1 MISKAIALTAYVIV
15 LKKLLH
21 ESSNEHKCFRIKN
34 FTEAEALEFVK
45 LWKKLQR
52 PKELEKVSL
61 IVAENIHNQIESEFL
76 AKPQKSITFYR
87 NNNRTGLVYI
97 ETRVQSDEQGL
108 QNIFT
113 LQDSNFLDGSFD
125 LHSDTDT
132 FVVAEEL
139 FNNCWY
145 VLGKTGS
152 PPNLL
157 KSKTLQVLSYLND
170 ISVRKFT
177 KFILKVLNTYVSINQ
192 AQSESQIN
200 FLVGNDLIA
209 LDCFPDEFFYE
220 DEKKSN
226 KRLVLNRNY
235 SELDSGTGEIDA
247 DLLLIKV
254 SGFNFKNYSGQL
266 FDFETNEIYRE
277 LCTKFISTVSN
288 DARSKIPFYIFEQ
301 LFSVDTS
308 GLLLGDRVLSEITEA
323 EISRVTELLD
333 ANIVDGLNK
342 RLEDEALRFLELE
355 PFGDLEP
362 LVQLLNR
369 PTRKLIE
376 QLANPRAQ
384 QFFNPILEFVEVV
397 DLLKEGTVEGQS
409 YVLHLKL
416 ANKANKNNLA
426 IRLFAFI
433 FGDTLR
439 SAENKSV
446 SDSFSIGLKIDG
458 DLISSIKVPE
468 YKDDDI
474 FEPEDSDNLPFVWEP
489 IPLVFELIDST
500 GVVINSIRKKEWFPS
515 SDNLDYFA
523 FLWLL
528 VCAPE
533 SNYSNIYSG
542 LNLPEEKLLNGTLSD
557 FSNRIIPM
565 SLITPD
571 ATYKESSFI
580 NDITTIRT
588 SFFSKLKSTG
598 FNHELI
604 DQYID
609 EWMPLFEDSRT
620 AFIPDGAKIPTIVQL
635 MDLDF
640 INFGVSNKLMLPT
653 HPIRLRWI
661 ARYLNECEKL
671 VEVVLSGEKELS
683 KRNPSFYLDWL
694 RNLTPNQAP
703 AICSNKSGEI
713 LFSSGE
719 QAWYEEFSPRNN
731 EIAGVTLDAHSTKR
745 IARQITSYLEAH
757 PYKKDGLSLL
767 LVAPYSNKFP
777 SELVNTFRSLDWKD
791 VKVDLTVISK
801 RSTWSE
807 ISKFFDGLH
816 GDDHLASGDRLFPSC
831 DLSLV
836 DYGENFSLDEAILGA
851 KFDLAIV
858 THLLNEKVTVQNYS
872 ESPISF
878 GGVFRPLLDRP
889 TNLKGGVSGGA
900 ISILMRP
907 SKPDVMLETWSTH
920 VVRSQRLRPI
930 ATAQPENTDFLE
942 LRVNFEDSAKLF
954 TDLHNSC
961 HWVITLERHIS
972 RQQIEALEISPDIL
986 SVEEGVG
993 SANNFTLIV
1002 SASSGKELIIS
1013 RLARKLDRLIFD
1025 KASLTTCNTSIDT
1038 ISKIIYNETRRFA
1051 PKLALKAMGISRV
1064 TEEVIGLMVARSLSN
1079 LENVRNKF
1087 TDKYLYA
1094 SISLDEHQNWFG
1106 GSTEVRADIAN
1117 FLFSVIGDDLVLDIE
1132 VIEGK
1137 LRQQYER
1144 HGVLQV
1150 SETVKFLQDI
1160 LLNINRIDSALW
1172 REQIISSMETADRN
1186 MIHSSGFESDRNLNG
1201 LPLLIRDKFS
1211 EGSFK
1216 VGQIKGIYSICVW
1229 DEINKKMSKE
1239 MVGDVEVIK
1248 TYSTDIIP
1256 LILSKIN
1263 FNEVIQPLFID
1274 STQDNVALET
1284 NKTVND
1290 PITKSSD
1297 KIKSEMEP
1305 QPNPVITS
1313 TATKTHKNKL
1323 STDQLRDMYQ
1333 VILDCYAEQGI
1344 QVSPAL
1350 VADTPFIEGPASILF
1365 KVIPKGPTDPKKLMD
1380 KSQVLKLKLRLEQ
1393 EQEIMF
1399 VIAKGYVNIDVPKL
1413 PTQRYFVDAGEMWRH
1428 WERSD
1433 SILEAPLG
1441 EDRYG
1446 KTVTINFS
1454 DTLSPHLLVGGTTG
1468 SGKSE
1473 ALNVLLF
1480 GLVRFYSPDELRL
1493 LLVDPKGTELQ
1504 DFARTPH
1511 LLGEVGWDDVEA
1523 LNLLKQ
1529 AVAEMQTRYE
1539 KMRDMR
1545 CRTLV
1550 EFNSKVTSEKR
1561 IPWWVVVLDEYA
1573 DLTSDSATKKEIEA
1587 ELKRLAQKARAAGI
1601 HVVIATQKPSVEVIS
1616 TVLRS
1621 NLPAQLAL
1629 RVKSATESR
1638 VIMDEPG
1645 AEMLNGKGDSYL
1657 KLGSAT
1663 TRIQCALVSKNDTEE
1678 ILKKFTQ

>member
-1 MISKAIALTAYVIV
+1 MISKAIALTAYQIVI
-15 LKKLLH
+15 KKLMH
-21 ESSNEHKCFRIKN
+21 ESSSDHKCFRIKN
-34 FTEAEALEFVK
+34 FTELEALEF
-45 LWKKLQR
+45 LQIWKKLKR
-52 PKELEKVSL
+52 PKALEKVSL
-61 IVAENIHNQIESEFL
+61 IFAENIKNQIEPQYL
-76 AKPQKSITFYR
+76 ARPQKSITYYR
-87 NNNRTGLVYI
+87 NNNLTGLVYI

-113 LQDSNFLDGSFD
+113 LQDSSFLDGSFD
-125 LHSDTDT
+125 ITNEVDT
-132 FVVAEEL
+132 FIVAEEL
-139 FNNCWY
+139 FNNCWS
-145 VLGKTGS
+145 VLGKSGN
-152 PPNLL
+152 PPQLL
-157 KSKTLQVLSYLND
+157 KSRTLQIRSFQND
-170 ISVRKFT
+170 ISIRRFT
-177 KFILKVLNTYVSINQ
+177 NFILKVLNSYL
-192 AQSESQIN
+192 SENSALSEAQIN
-200 FLVGNDLIA
+200 ILVGNDLVA
-209 LDCFPDEFFYE
+209 LDCFPDEFLYD

-226 KRLVLNRNY
+226 KRFVLNRNY
-235 SELDSGTGEIDA
+235 SEMDSGTGEIDS
-247 DLLLIKV
+247 DLLLFKV
-254 SGFNFKNYSGQL
+254 SSFNFKSYYG
-266 FDFETNEIYRE
+266 DFLDADTNKTFRK
-277 LCTKFISTVSN
+277 LCTDFISTVSN
-288 DARSKIPFYIFEQ
+288 DARRKIPFYIFEQ
-301 LFSVDTS
+301 LFLVDS
-308 GLLLGDRVLSEITEA
+308 RGLLLGDRVLSEITDSES
-323 EISRVTELLD
+323 SRVSELLD
-333 ANIVDGLNK
+333 ANVVDGLNK
-342 RLEDEALRFLELE
+342 RHEDEARRFLDLEPVGELE
-355 PFGDLEP
+355 PLA
-362 LVQLLNR
+362 QLLNR

-397 DLLKEGTVEGQS
+397 DLLKEGSIQGQS
-409 YVLHLKL
+409 YVLQLRL

-433 FGDTLR
+433 FGSTL
-439 SAENKSV
+439 KSSEGKSI
-446 SDSFSIGLKIDG
+446 SDSFSIGLKIDEA
-458 DLISSIKVPE
+458 LVSSIEVPD
-468 YKDDDI
+468 YKEDDFSD
-474 FEPEDSDNLPFVWEP
+474 PEDSDDLPFVWEP
-489 IPLVFELIDST
+489 IPLVFDLIDSS
-500 GVVINSIRKKEWFPS
+500 GIVINSIGKKEWFPTA
-515 SDNLDYFA
+515 DNLDYYA

-533 SNYSNIYSG
+533 SSYSKIYSG
-542 LNLPEEKLLNGTLSD
+542 LNIPGEKLLNGTLAD

-565 SLITPD
+565 SLVVPD
-571 ATYKESSFI
+571 STYKESAFI
-580 NDITTIRT
+580 KSIESIRT
-588 SFFSKLKSTG
+588 GFFSKLKSEG
-598 FNHELI
+598 FNYESI

-609 EWMPLFEDSRT
+609 DWMVLFEESRT
-620 AFIPDGAKIPTIVQL
+620 SFVPDGAKLPTITQL

-640 INFGVSNKLMLPT
+640 INFGVNNKLMLPT

-661 ARYLNECEKL
+661 SHYLHECEKL
-671 VEVVLSGEKELS
+671 VGAVLSGEKELS

-777 SELVNTFRSLDWKD
+777 AELIKTFRNLDWKD
-791 VKVDLTVISK
+791 VNVDLTVIAR
-801 RSTWSE
+801 RSTWTE
-807 ISKFFDGLH
+807 ISKFFDALH
-816 GDDHLASGDRLFPSC
+816 GEDHLASGDRLFPSC
-831 DLSLV
+831 DLSLI
-836 DYGENFSLDEAILGA
+836 DYSDNFSLNESLLGE

-872 ESPISF
+872 ESPIAF
-878 GGVFRPLLDRP
+878 GGTFRPLLDRP

-900 ISILMRP
+900 ISISMRP
-907 SKPDVMLETWSTH
+907 NKPDVMLETWSTH
-920 VVRSQRLRPI
+920 VVRSQRLKPI

-942 LRVNFEDSAKLF
+942 LRVNFEESAKLF
-954 TDLHNSC
+954 TELHNSC

-1013 RLARKLDRLIFD
+1013 RLARKLNRLIFD
-1025 KASLTTCNTSIDT
+1025 KASLLNSKTNIDD
-1038 ISKIIYNETRRFA
+1038 ISKIIYGDTRRFA

-1079 LENVRNKF
+1079 LEISRKESL
-1087 TDKYLYA
+1087 DKYLYA

-1106 GSTEVRADIAN
+1106 GSNEIRADIVN
-1117 FLFSVIGDDLVLDIE
+1117 FMFTLKDNDLILDIE

-1137 LRQQYER
+1137 LRQQYEN
-1144 HGVLQV
+1144 HGVIQV

-1160 LLNINRIDSALW
+1160 LINIDRIDSALW
-1172 REQIISSMETADRN
+1172 REQIISSMETADRS
-1186 MIHSSGFESDRNLNG
+1186 MIQVSGFEVDRNLNG
-1201 LPLLIRDKFS
+1201 LPQIIRDKFS
-1211 EGSFK
+1211 QGSFRL
-1216 VGQIKGIYSICVW
+1216 GQIKGIYSICIW
-1229 DEINKKMSKE
+1229 DDLDKKMTKE
-1239 MVGDVEVIK
+1239 MVGNVEVIK
-1248 TYSTDIIP
+1248 TNSTDIIP
-1256 LILSKIN
+1256 LILNRLNNDKVNQTPIID
-1263 FNEVIQPLFID
+1263 FN
-1274 STQDNVALET
+1274 QDNQ
-1284 NKTVND
+1284 
-1290 PITKSSD
+1290 S
-1297 KIKSEMEP
+1297 
-1305 QPNPVITS
+1305 VITNFIADDRMPTVEEKIINNLS
-1313 TATKTHKNKL
+1313 QTLTAFDTADHLKIHKNKL
-1323 STDQLRDMYQ
+1323 SLDQLRDMYQ

-1344 QVSPAL
+1344 EVSSAL
-1350 VADTPFIEGPASILF
+1350 VDDIPFIEGPASILF

-1380 KSQVLKLKLRLEQ
+1380 KSQVLKLKLRLQQ

-1399 VIAKGYVNIDVPKL
+1399 VIDKGYVNIDVPKL
-1413 PTQRYFVDAGEMWRH
+1413 PAQRYFVDAGEIWRS
-1428 WERSD
+1428 WERPD
-1433 SILEAPLG
+1433 SALEAPLG

-1446 KTVTINFS
+1446 KVVTINFS

-1480 GLVRFYSPDELRL
+1480 GLVRFYSPNELKL

-1511 LLGEVGWDDVEA
+1511 LLGEVGWDDAEA
-1523 LNLLKQ
+1523 LDLLKQ
-1529 AVAEMQTRYE
+1529 AVTEMQTRYE
-1539 KMRDMR
+1539 KMREMR
-1545 CRTLV
+1545 SRTLA
-1550 EFNSKVTSEKR
+1550 EFNSKVSPDKK
-1561 IPWWVVVLDEYA
+1561 IPWWLVVLDEYA
-1573 DLTSDSATKKEIEA
+1573 DLTSDPAMKKEIEA

-1629 RVKSATESR
+1629 RVRSATESR

-1645 AEMLNGKGDSYL
+1645 AEMLNGRGDSYL

-1663 TRIQCALVSKNDTEE
+1663 TRVQCALVSKDDCE
-1678 ILKKFTQ
+1678 IVLKKFIQ